1 MKITV
6 EGDDFPKDGYRPT
19 TWGEGDEWVQVRPLW
34 QESNRIIKNM
44 FGNPGVPFVGGQFGI
59 RNIRNV
65 VGCA

>member
-19 TWGEGDEWVQVRPLW
+19 TWGKGDEWAQVRPLW

-44 FGNPGVPFVGGQFGI
+44 FGNPGVPFPYSDYVSAFDLY
-59 RNIRNV
+59 V
-65 VGCA
+65 AD